1 MEFVIT
7 NIRCIENMHI
17 WVLPKTCFDMG
28 ANMSMNNGD
37 SLMRENLRFGWES
50 LVEAYV
56 PVPWKQ
62 YRGNNTSI

>member
-1 MEFVIT
+1 
-7 NIRCIENMHI
+7 MHI